1 MSYDNDIFKY
11 WIYASCNKSYEN
23 NFWFQWKE
31 LLKSYLFYDP
41 NSRRYT
47 EYYDKIDVIP
57 EDIWY
62 LYRPVATLEN
72 FERYEFKNTYTLK
85 IISTETLT
93 KTTERNVFNLEQNLM
108 RRYFNSFV
116 WNLAVLCY
124 DVYEP
129 KVNYIIQFAGF
140 QKQNFFFYKTPN
152 ELNKIL
158 NEIISKNYDLIFIS
172 TNKEFKT
179 YKVDSFVPTYPIVYD
194 ENAIAITPIQLMQI
208 NGVNPNTENISKS
221 LLNRI
226 SQELGAVLIMNDLS
240 FDKSYNF
247 KIKPESIVNGMSDF
261 KEGIFKD
268 GRFQK
273 LIPESVKYIPR
284 FGHGWISNSTL
295 STLDTVCH
303 YTSPKVIFELG
314 SWYGLSSRVI
324 SHSMISPYT
333 IYSVDVY
340 KNSAISDKSYYK
352 NSPENKMFL
361 NHLRY
366 ETRCANE
373 VRQEKE
379 VNISRFF
386 FDEQVSDIEHET
398 IMVKMDIYEAI
409 EIFYKEKISPDLIF
423 VDFEKKT
430 KALINLLH
438 KLVKYFPK
446 AIIVGDD
453 LVSSSVKNAL
463 KAVKTSMVNVY
474 EFGESYIIYP
484 QNMKMNKHYD
494 FINTKAF
501 KDIGLLKRYN
511 KLDITKP
518 FAPYALETTG
528 NNITQFCKINHGKYE
543 NTLLLEDISNNLDQ
557 WMKLFPNPIN
567 SPGAL
572 TFFDFVYKDLSFL

>member
-1 MSYDNDIFKY
+1 MDYDNDIFKN
-11 WIYASCNKSYEN
+11 WILSSCNDKYKN
-23 NFWFQWKE
+23 DFWIQWYNF
-31 LLKSYLFYDP
+31 LKTNLFYDP
-41 NSRRYT
+41 NSRRFT

-57 EDIWY
+57 EEIWY

-72 FERYEFKNTYTLK
+72 LKRHELKNTYSLK

-93 KTTERNVFNLEQNLM
+93 KTTERNVSNLEQNLI
-108 RRYFNSFV
+108 RRYYNSSIS
-116 WNLAVLCY
+116 NIAIIHY
-124 DVYEP
+124 DKYQPEINSEINMVKFYS
-129 KVNYIIQFAGF
+129 
-140 QKQNFFFYKTPN
+140 YKTST

-158 NEIISKNYDLIFIS
+158 NEIISKKYDLIFVS
-172 TNKEFKT
+172 TCEEFKT

-208 NGVNPNTENISKS
+208 NGVNSNTENISKS

-226 SQELGAVLIMNDLS
+226 SQELGAVLIANDLS
-240 FDKSYNF
+240 YDF
-247 KIKPESIVNGMSDF
+247 KTKPESIVNGMSDYR
-261 KEGIFKD
+261 EGILKD

-284 FGHGWISNSTL
+284 FGHGWITNSIL

-314 SWYGLSSRVI
+314 SWYGLSSRII

-340 KNSAISDKSYYK
+340 KNSAISNVSYYK

-373 VRQEKE
+373 VRQDKE
-379 VNISRFF
+379 VNISRYF
-386 FDEQVSDIEHET
+386 FDKQVSDIEHET

-423 VDFEKKT
+423 IDFEKKT
-430 KALINLLH
+430 KALINLLY

-453 LVSSSVKNAL
+453 LISPSVKNAL

-484 QNMKMNKHYD
+484 QNIKMNKHYE
-494 FINTKAF
+494 FINTKSF
-501 KDIGLLKRYN
+501 KDIRLLNRYT

-543 NTLLLEDISNNLDQ
+543 NTLLVEEISNNLDQ
-557 WMKLFPNPIN
+557 WVKLFPNPIN
-567 SPGAL
+567 NPGAL
-572 TFFDFVYKDLSFL
+572 TFFDYIYKNFKFAI